1 MQILARPRLQTL
13 LSALCL
19 GVFVNIAASADTTG
33 VVVKPVEQEAV
44 PTAASVPAQTEAT
57 AQKTAAPAPATAARA
72 PEQYSNLMAA
82 ALPMTQA
89 KERRERQVGTWSF
102 AVEKMARAKGCQG
115 GAWVTD
121 KRDRE
126 ATYEVSCENGN
137 GAKYVAVCTN
147 RGNCL
152 ALD

>member
-1 MQILARPRLQTL
+1 MQIFARPRLQTL

-19 GVFVNIAASADTTG
+19 GVFVNIAASADTAG
-33 VVVKPVEQEAV
+33 VVVKPVEPEAA
-44 PTAASVPAQTEAT
+44 PTAATVPVQTE
-57 AQKTAAPAPATAARA
+57 TAASAPKTAARA

>member
-19 GVFVNIAASADTTG
+19 GVFVHIAASADTAG
-33 VVVKPVEQEAV
+33 VVVKPVEPEAAPAAV
-44 PTAASVPAQTEAT
+44 TAPAQTEAT
-57 AQKTAAPAPATAARA
+57 AQTAAPTSKTAARA